1 MAAGESVAYLPG
13 DVIVIARKAK
23 NGRASTLSWG
33 RVVPRQRASIRSD
46 FQVFRESSLAAL
58 DRLQMPEH
66 FFVLPRD
73 VGDGETVIVVHDVGV
88 MAFRFEQQVA
98 MLPIEDLK
106 KARAI
111 GDGRVLIESE
121 SQGTLLIDYSRQS
134 NFGTQEWSQLYTT
147 QPLKAEKL
155 IKHSGTN

>member
-1 MAAGESVAYLPG
+1 
-13 DVIVIARKAK
+13 
-23 NGRASTLSWG
+23 
-33 RVVPRQRASIRSD
+33 VVPRQRASIKSD

-88 MAFRFEQQVA
+88 MAFRFEQQVV

-106 KARAI
+106 KARGI